1 MPGGGTRTFLEPDHY
16 EAGLGQAQIRA
27 VILPRDKFRAHL
39 TWAELH
45 HLQLLRC
52 EEDHPGIAYVQ
63 LAPELAFVAFSADS
77 GPSPVWRGA
86 EMLTSDIV
94 FHGRGDRLHR
104 STPGPFVW
112 NVIAIDPAHLE
123 YYGRVVSGIP
133 FSLPAE
139 GRTLQPS
146 HRLAA
151 GLRRLHARICRLAE
165 TKPKILSHSE
175 VARAIEQSFIQMLV
189 NCLTTASAGTDGY
202 AKRHYAGIMVRLEEV
217 LAEHFSRPLQM
228 PELCALI
235 AVSDRTLRSCCTE
248 FLGMS
253 PTEYVR
259 LRRLEEVR
267 RVLRDAAPKTVNI
280 AEVAHRF
287 GLAESGCF
295 AETYRARFGEAPSA
309 TLQRIP
315 ENTIRSVV
323 NFPKFCIGGE
333 EPGGLASPNRERRER

>member
-1 MPGGGTRTFLEPDHY
+1 
-16 EAGLGQAQIRA
+16 
-27 VILPRDKFRAHL
+27 
-39 TWAELH
+39 
-45 HLQLLRC
+45 
-52 EEDHPGIAYVQ
+52 
-63 LAPELAFVAFSADS
+63 
-77 GPSPVWRGA
+77 
-86 EMLTSDIV
+86 
-94 FHGRGDRLHR
+94 
-104 STPGPFVW
+104 
-112 NVIAIDPAHLE
+112 
-123 YYGRVVSGIP
+123 
-133 FSLPAE
+133 
-139 GRTLQPS
+139 
-146 HRLAA
+146 
-151 GLRRLHARICRLAE
+151 
-165 TKPKILSHSE
+165 
-175 VARAIEQSFIQMLV
+175 
-189 NCLTTASAGTDGY
+189 
-202 AKRHYAGIMVRLEEV
+202 MVRLEEV

-253 PTEYVR
+253 PTEYVL

-287 GLAESGCF
+287 GFAEAGCF

-323 NFPKFCIGGE
+323 NFPNFCIGGE